1 MELKATIKAEIE
13 HRLKAN
19 GAFDEVGDSAW
30 EYDQGMIDAYKSILS
45 FLDTLQEPENP
56 IYELN
61 QLLINWIRDGQTD
74 AEKDARWEAYRRFFE
89 LHDEAM
95 MQEPNAELETE
106 IKRVVENYNKLVYG
120 SKVMK
125 PSGIEKIARHFYNL
139 GKNAK

>member
-1 MELKATIKAEIE
+1 MTNTELIQKIKAEIE
-13 HRLKAN
+13 RQKKEKF
-19 GAFDEVGDSAW
+19 GFDDWLIGYETACD
-30 EYDQGMIDAYKSILS
+30 DILS

-61 QLLINWIRDGQTD
+61 QFLINWIRDGQTD
-74 AEKDARWEAYRRFFE
+74 AEKDARWKAYRRFFE

-95 MQEPNAELETE
+95 MQEPDAELETE
-106 IKRVVENYNKLVYG
+106 IKRVVENYNKLVNG